1 MKQILE
7 VTIFRFYKRKTV
19 RFYGGHMVAS
29 RWTDAEEYT
38 KEMSLTKI
46 LISQK
51 WVVYAYGLIPVILR
65 VEGTGSR
72 FSACSFIKMLFFCRY
87 MLYRLSKQNDR
98 VKMLSKNQSAH
109 SPGSHLHL
117 INLNICKEL
126 VINPS
131 DVEGGGKGGGFT
143 PNPSP

>member
-1 MKQILE
+1 MLIYQNAVFLPGHAVSSICKQ
-7 VTIFRFYKRKTV
+7 YD
-19 RFYGGHMVAS
+19 H
-29 RWTDAEEYT
+29 
-38 KEMSLTKI
+38 
-46 LISQK
+46 
-51 WVVYAYGLIPVILR
+51 VI
-65 VEGTGSR
+65 
-72 FSACSFIKMLFFCRY
+72 
-87 MLYRLSKQNDR
+87 
-98 VKMLSKNQSAH
+98 MLSKNQSAH